1 MKTKILL
8 LMMLF
13 FPFGKAFSQQ
23 VAIIPQPAKLQIKA
37 GQFTLDEGCLLQ
49 TEGKHQDL
57 ARIAGFFNDFLQKNY
72 GFQLK
77 NSGKG
82 KVVVLKLAKL
92 PALGNEGYQLSVDAN
107 KITVAAHAPAGIF
120 YGIQTLKQLLPAD
133 ASSAPLTI
141 PAVEIEDQPR
151 FSWRGNMLDVG
162 RHFFP
167 ISFLKEYIDILAS
180 YKLNIFHWH
189 LTEDQGWRIEIKK
202 YPKLTEI
209 SHWRDETVVG
219 HAGRS
224 KEFDGRGYGGFYT
237 QEQIRDLVKYAAE
250 RYITIV
256 PEIEMP
262 GHSSAALAAYPNLGC
277 TGGPYKVQPIWGV
290 HSDVYCA
297 GKEETFDFLQNVLD
311 EVLELFPSEFIHI
324 GGDECP
330 KEAWKKCPSC
340 QKRIKEQGLQ
350 DEHEL
355 QSYFITRIDKYLTQ
369 KKRRLIGWD
378 EILEGGLAPGATV
391 MSWRGTEGGIKAA
404 KERHDVVM
412 TPTSHLY
419 FDYYQS
425 ADTKNEPLAIG
436 GLLPLEKVYSYEPVP
451 EVLTA
456 EESKHILGAQANL
469 WTEYIPST
477 KQAEYMLLPRISALA
492 ELVWTPKEKKDFAD
506 FEKRVIVDYQRLQ
519 KQGIHYRDHRK

>member
-1 MKTKILL
+1 
-8 LMMLF
+8 
-13 FPFGKAFSQQ
+13 
-23 VAIIPQPAKLQIKA
+23 
-37 GQFTLDEGCLLQ
+37 
-49 TEGKHQDL
+49 
-57 ARIAGFFNDFLQKNY
+57 
-72 GFQLK
+72 
-77 NSGKG
+77 
-82 KVVVLKLAKL
+82 
-92 PALGNEGYQLSVDAN
+92 
-107 KITVAAHAPAGIF
+107 
-120 YGIQTLKQLLPAD
+120 
-133 ASSAPLTI
+133 
-141 PAVEIEDQPR
+141 
-151 FSWRGNMLDVG
+151 
-162 RHFFP
+162 
-167 ISFLKEYIDILAS
+167 
-180 YKLNIFHWH
+180 
-189 LTEDQGWRIEIKK
+189 
-202 YPKLTEI
+202 
-209 SHWRDETVVG
+209 
-219 HAGRS
+219 
-224 KEFDGRGYGGFYT
+224 
-237 QEQIRDLVKYAAE
+237 
-250 RYITIV
+250 
-256 PEIEMP
+256 
-262 GHSSAALAAYPNLGC
+262 
-277 TGGPYKVQPIWGV
+277 
-290 HSDVYCA
+290 
-297 GKEETFDFLQNVLD
+297 
-311 EVLELFPSEFIHI
+311 
-324 GGDECP
+324 